1 VHFEQ
6 GIPCLLFE
14 EFFTDAA
21 SWLGIL
27 RQRQEH
33 GNQRRF
39 SGAYLHCGRSGQRRH
54 HVHLRSGRHRISNT
68 ADGVRRESQY
78 QWISLLLVKQ
88 KEKALGPRES
98 SRLPAAEAGKSKQGE
113 AAPGATERTD
123 YFQMPGYSYDDY
135 DGVFAWFSFKEP
147 CIRLHLRPPVIQD
160 HKEELAGCATTKAIV
175 SFPADRAISI
185 ALVKKL
191 VQASL
196 RVMKAPK

>member
-33 GNQRRF
+33 GSERRF
-39 SGAYLHCGRSGQRRH
+39 SGAYLYCGRSGQRRH

-78 QWISLLLVKQ
+78 QWISLLLAKQ
-88 KEKALGPRES
+88 KEKVMGPRES
-98 SRLPAAEAGKSKQGE
+98 SRLPAAAAGKSKQG
-113 AAPGATERTD
+113 AVMARKVSLKRRGA
-123 YFQMPGYSYDDY
+123 S
-135 DGVFAWFSFKEP
+135 GVDEY
-147 CIRLHLRPPVIQD
+147 
-160 HKEELAGCATTKAIV
+160 
-175 SFPADRAISI
+175 I
-185 ALVKKL
+185 ANAQNRCKTN
-191 VQASL
+191 
-196 RVMKAPK
+196 